1 MNAIYPD
8 WQAPKNIKALMTV
21 RTGGVSLPPFDSFNL
36 GDHVCDDPK
45 AVQQNRSLL
54 VDKFDLPHQ
63 PFFLIQTHSTK
74 VIELP
79 FTGSNVEADA
89 VYTQQANQVCLVMT
103 ADCLPVLFF
112 NKEGTEVAA
121 AHAGWRGLCDGI
133 LEETV
138 SKFKCPTSDIIAW
151 LGPAIG
157 PTAFQVGEEI
167 IEQFCAFD
175 SNAKLAFTPDLT
187 TSGKFLG
194 NLYQLATQRL
204 NKLGITEIS
213 GGGHCTYTEQ
223 DKFFSYRRDKK
234 TGRMASLIWIE

>member
-54 VDKFDLPHQ
+54 VDKFDLPH
-63 PFFLIQTHSTK
+63 PPLFLTQTHSTK

-175 SNAKLAFTPDLT
+175 SNAKLAFRPDLT